1 MRSKPL
7 VLILIAA
14 VCGTVA
20 ATGVSQAIKAP
31 PAGPVLETEKI
42 FVAAKEIDVREMFT
56 AENIRLEEW
65 PKSKIPEGA
74 ITKLEEIEGQ
84 YSRTRLFAGEVVLR
98 QKLMAKNEVGS
109 HEITI
114 PPGYRVKSVQV
125 TMASAVSNLIMPGSR
140 VDVLVF
146 LKEGNGVMKTGAYTI
161 LKNVRVFAVNDK
173 VDRDFDSEGQSITAK
188 TVSLLVKP
196 NQVEKLLVASSVGRL
211 ELSLRRPDDDTDDEV
226 TDDDMTA
233 LSELLRSGGESGVDE
248 KERQAPPPR
257 ETASSFAE
265 FLRTGGATV
274 AAEPPAA
281 APAVEETVTY
291 PTMLIMTPNGVQQF
305 RWKDPNQ
312 LPEEVQENLTGA
324 TAPISLPP
332 QQPSPAPGG
341 LVPNPLDGI
350 ATGPALNEADET
362 NEVLSTDEQPR

>member
-31 PAGPVLETEKI
+31 TPGATLETEKI
-42 FVAAKEIDVREMFT
+42 FVAAKEIDIRETFN

-74 ITKLEEIEGQ
+74 LTKLEEIEGQ
-84 YSRTRLFAGEVVLR
+84 YARTRLFSGEVILQ
-98 QKLMAKNEVGS
+98 QKLMGKDEVGS

-114 PPGYRVKSVQV
+114 PAGYRVKSVHV

-146 LKEGNGVMKTGAYTI
+146 LKEGAGVAKTGAYTI

-173 VDRDFDSEGQSITAK
+173 VDRDLDSEGQSITAK
-188 TVSLLVKP
+188 TVSLLAKP
-196 NQVEKLLVASSVGRL
+196 DQVEKLLVASSVGRL
-211 ELSLRRPDDDTDDEV
+211 ELSLRRPDDESDDEEA
-226 TDDDMTA
+226 DDDMTA
-233 LSELLRSGGESGVDE
+233 LGELLRDGGELGVE
-248 KERQAPPPR
+248 KKAQPAR
-257 ETASSFAE
+257 ETADNFAE
-265 FLRTGGATV
+265 FLRNGGATAP
-274 AAEPPAA
+274 AAPEPPVADTA
-281 APAVEETVTY
+281 TY
-291 PTMLIMTPNGVQQF
+291 PTMLIMTPTGVQQF

-312 LPEEVQENLTGA
+312 LPEEVQENLTA
-324 TAPISLPP
+324 TPAPINMAPV
-332 QQPSPAPGG
+332 SPAPLGATIA
-341 LVPNPLDGI
+341 PNPLDGV
-350 ATGPALNEADET
+350 ATGPAPTAVEELPAAD
-362 NEVLSTDEQPR
+362 DEPR